1 HSITS
6 TGMTMEEQQST
17 PQRVILRRRSIDAV
31 VSSVA
36 ELHTVHLHA
45 DANIPGQLAF
55 RLVGNRHSGV
65 YVFGMNQDSQQAKIL
80 EDGDKLLLCNGISLQ
95 GFTCEQVANIMRL
108 SLCHDGTL
116 TLLASRTV
124 EIKEKMEDRKARRSY
139 MEEESCVDKSH
150 SIRVNSPRHT
160 RAFVQRRTRISAF
173 EAEREIPK
181 RTSTIGEGMASFI
194 ASLPIFHASSSRQ
207 TEENMQLLTTSAT
220 SPNRRKKPIAHYY
233 LLDGH
238 SETEIVGD
246 STRYRCPIC
255 LKYTSMRRLHMLR
268 HDWFSGA
275 RRLIPTSTSD
285 FFMGR
290 STSEYAML

>member
-1 HSITS
+1 
-6 TGMTMEEQQST
+6 
-17 PQRVILRRRSIDAV
+17 DAI

-36 ELHTVHLHA
+36 ELRTVHLHA
-45 DANIPGQLAF
+45 DGSIPGQLAF

-80 EDGDKLLLCNGISLQ
+80 EDGDKLLLCNGVSLQ

-108 SLCHDGTL
+108 SLCHDGTM
-116 TLLASRTV
+116 TLLASRTI
-124 EIKEKMEDRKARRSY
+124 EIKEKLEERKAKRSHIA
-139 MEEESCVDKSH
+139 EEISCLDKSH
-150 SIRVNSPRHT
+150 PIRVTSPLHT
-160 RAFVQRRTRISAF
+160 RRDYVHRRPRITAF
-173 EAEREIPK
+173 EAEKEMPK
-181 RTSTIGEGMASFI
+181 RTSTIGEGMSAFL
-194 ASLPIFHASSSRQ
+194 ASLPIFLRFQFNSSRQ
-207 TEENMQLLTTSAT
+207 SEENASLLASESAANT
-220 SPNRRKKPIAHYY
+220 NRRKKPIAHYY
-233 LLDGH
+233 MLDGH

-246 STRYRCPIC
+246 RYRCPVC

-275 RRLIPTSTSD
+275 RRLIPTSTSE

>member
-1 HSITS
+1 
-6 TGMTMEEQQST
+6 MTMEEDDST
-17 PQRVILRRRSIDAV
+17 PHRVILRRRSLDAV

-45 DANIPGQLAF
+45 DANIPGQLGF
-55 RLVGNRHSGV
+55 RLVGNRLSGV

-80 EDGDKLLLCNGISLQ
+80 EDGDKLLLCNGVSLQ

-116 TLLASRTV
+116 TLLASRAV

-139 MEEESCVDKSH
+139 LEEESCVDKSH
-150 SIRVNSPRHT
+150 PIRLTSPRLT
-160 RAFVQRRTRISAF
+160 SRDFVHRRTRITAF
-173 EAEREIPK
+173 EAEKEIPK

-194 ASLPIFHASSSRQ
+194 ASLPIVSVKNSYSSRPS
-207 TEENMQLLTTSAT
+207 EENTRLLSTTPNSTA
-220 SPNRRKKPIAHYY
+220 NRRKKPIAHYY

-238 SETEIVGD
+238 AETEVVGE
-246 STRYRCPIC
+246 SSRYRCPIC

-268 HDWFSGA
+268 HEWFSGA
-275 RRLIPTSTSD
+275 RRLIPTSTSE